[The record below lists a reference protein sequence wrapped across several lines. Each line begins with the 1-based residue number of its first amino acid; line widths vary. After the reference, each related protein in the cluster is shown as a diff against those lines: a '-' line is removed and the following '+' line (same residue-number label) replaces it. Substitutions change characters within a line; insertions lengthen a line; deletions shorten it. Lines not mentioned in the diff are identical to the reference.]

1 MPPPE
6 TISAYVLCAT
16 AAGQERQ
23 VAEALR
29 AVDGVRDAHTVY
41 GNFDVVA
48 YLESRDLPT
57 LEASIKRIRKIVHV
71 RRTMTLIAD

>member
-1 MPPPE
+1 MSPPE

-23 VAEALR
+23 VVEALR
-29 AVDGVRDAHTVY
+29 TVDGVRDAHTVY

-48 YLESRDLPT
+48 YLESRDIPT
-57 LEASIKRIRKIVHV
+57 LEESIRRIRKIVHV

>member
-1 MPPPE
+1 VSPPE

-16 AAGQERQ
+16 APGQERQ
-23 VAEALR
+23 VAEELR
-29 AVDGVRDAHTVY
+29 GVDGVLDAHTVY

-57 LEASIKRIRKIVHV
+57 LEAAIKRIRKIGHV
-71 RRTMTLIAD
+71 RRTMTLITD